1 LVKAPPRVE
10 AAAPA
15 LALARAGA
23 ALGTVLIITTGEP
36 RRARLAGLA
45 RPAGLSSLEGGEFR
59 GCEAGFER
67 PREPS
72 EVIAENG
79 DGMQRALVTGAS
91 RGIGRAL
98 VAELAG
104 RGLEVI
110 ATARRAD
117 DLAGL
122 SAVARLALDVTSD
135 ASVAAAAE
143 AAGRVDV
150 LVNNAG
156 VSVGAPVE
164 DTPASVAL
172 AMFDTNVVGPLRL
185 IKAFLPG
192 MRQRS
197 SGTVVNVSSVGGQV
211 AFPLNGANGATKHA
225 LEALSE
231 TLAMEVRRFGIRVL
245 VVQLGGV
252 ATGMYEK
259 QERYFSPAYADLNRS
274 QQDAYQDHQ
283 ARRADLTAEQA
294 ACRIADAVADVGG
307 PLRVPIGQDAAQIIA
322 ARARLDDAAWAT
334 RVSGFAR
341 PESKE
346 SR

>member
-1 LVKAPPRVE
+1 
-10 AAAPA
+10 
-15 LALARAGA
+15 
-23 ALGTVLIITTGEP
+23 
-36 RRARLAGLA
+36 
-45 RPAGLSSLEGGEFR
+45 
-59 GCEAGFER
+59 
-67 PREPS
+67 
-72 EVIAENG
+72 
-79 DGMQRALVTGAS
+79 MQRALVTGAS

-122 SAVARLALDVTSD
+122 PGVVRLALDVTSD

-164 DTPASVAL
+164 DTPVGVAL
-172 AMFDTNVVGPLRL
+172 ALFDTNVVGPLRL
-185 IKAFLPG
+185 IKVFLPG
-192 MRQRS
+192 MRQRG

-211 AFPLNGANGATKHA
+211 AFPLNGANAASKHA

-231 TLAMEVRRFGIRVL
+231 TLAMEVRRFGVRVL

-259 QERYFSPAYADLNRS
+259 QERYFSPPYADLDRA
-274 QQDAYQDHQ
+274 QQDAYQDHR
-283 ARRADLTAEQA
+283 ARQVGLTAEQA
-294 ACRIADAVADVGG
+294 ARGIADAIADTGR
-307 PLRVPIGQDAAQIIA
+307 PLRVPIGQDAAGIIA
-322 ARARLDDAAWAT
+322 ARARLDDTAWAAQ
-334 RVSGFAR
+334 VGGFAQ

-346 SR
+346 SE